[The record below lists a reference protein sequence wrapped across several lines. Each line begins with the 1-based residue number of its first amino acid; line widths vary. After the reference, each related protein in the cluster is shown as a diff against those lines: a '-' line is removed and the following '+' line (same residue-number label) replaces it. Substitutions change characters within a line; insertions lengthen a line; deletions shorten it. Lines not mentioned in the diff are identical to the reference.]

1 MAAADGGDGAVV
13 DPGRNG
19 AELRGLQPFD
29 DLIGTKPGRQVDIAE
44 WKMQQIVADRTADVA
59 RQSFVGS
66 KRFEHPRHAAPQ
78 APRFRI
84 DFQLHRSL
92 RDKFTSMAA
101 VAPQILRSFHTIS

>member
-1 MAAADGGDGAVV
+1 MAAADGGDGAVSIPV
-13 DPGRNG
+13 GTARSFAASSRSTTSSGRSRVARSTSLNG
-19 AELRGLQPFD
+19 RCSRSSRPH
-29 DLIGTKPGRQVDIAE
+29 
-44 WKMQQIVADRTADVA
+44 ADVA

-84 DFQLHRSL
+84 DLQLHRSL